1 MFMKWIL
8 NAEYKY
14 ENTFKVL
21 FAVVSECIKER
32 VRKEG
37 NYVTYS
43 LYIRLNILEEFL
55 DKVKHALNTKKNIVS
70 LYDSYNP
77 ILK

>member
-14 ENTFKVL
+14 ENTFKVP

-32 VRKEG
+32 VGKEG

-43 LYIRLNILEEFL
+43 LYVRLNILEDFL
-55 DKVKHALNTKKNIVS
+55 GEVKNALNTKKNIVS
-70 LYDSYNP
+70 LYGSFNP